1 VNEPIFYR
9 FMGLT
14 KSIEILGRFV
24 LGEPAIIRSTYGS
37 GKVIALCFN
46 PLIRSLG
53 IDLELVK
60 KFLDD

>member
-1 VNEPIFYR
+1 
-9 FMGLT
+9 MGLT

-24 LGEPAIIRSTYGS
+24 LGEPAIIRNTYGS

-46 PLIRSLG
+46 PLKKSLS
-53 IDLELVK
+53 IDLELIK